1 MKKDATPLRKGYTTG
16 VHASFAFASALE
28 GLLATQTCC
37 HAITYKMDNDDIDIT
52 KGCEIVISLSFIL
65 KNLTRNP
72 IMHLPYEIGKLKL
85 YAGLGVGIVTKE
97 GLKPPQGYPAIN
109 PVPLDAIAK
118 IYHRLDEYQ
127 SRTIY
132 ATISIT
138 DGEVLAKQT
147 ANTKV
152 GVLGGLSILGTTGIV
167 KPISSAAYIDSIATE
182 IGFIKANGYDKVVF
196 TLGNSS
202 LAEAKK
208 SYKEEQIIEIG
219 NFVYDA
225 IEIAQSKEIHEILF
239 VCGIGKATKVMQGHK
254 NTHNRFGSI
263 DFEALKLLIAHE
275 LHVSIDTEVTK
286 TVKGITRQLGE
297 KSVAFY
303 NLVKHD
309 TEKQIKQWFPNIS
322 VETMIVR

>member
-1 MKKDATPLRKGYTTG
+1 MKKNATPLRKGYTTG

-28 GLLATQTCC
+28 GLLATQTYCY
-37 HAITYKMDNDDIDIT
+37 AITYKMDNDDMDVT
-52 KGCEIVISLSFIL
+52 KGCEIIVSLSFIL

-97 GLKPPQGYPAIN
+97 GLKPPKGYPAIN

-167 KPISSAAYIDSIATE
+167 KPISSTAYIDSIATE
-182 IGFIKANGYDKVVF
+182 MGFIKANGYDKVVF

-202 LAEAKK
+202 FAEAKK
-208 SYKEEQIIEIG
+208 SYKEEQIVEIG

-225 IEIAQSKEIHEILF
+225 IEIAQSKKIHEILF

-263 DFEALKLLIAHE
+263 DFEALKLLIATE
-275 LHVSIDTEVTK
+275 LDVEIDTEVTK
-286 TVKGITRQLGE
+286 TVKGITTQLGE

-303 NLVKHD
+303 NLVKRD